1 MTQNGR
7 KTLQG
12 TGTEPAGLYPHGL
25 VQPSGGLRFGLDALL
40 LAAFTAQR
48 LLAWPGQRD
57 IFAVELG
64 CGCGAALLGAALAC
78 PRVRGLGLERE
89 VALTAAATENIVR
102 LGLSARLAV
111 RCLDV
116 GDAVALRGLP
126 GPDSL
131 QNSANWSG
139 PGGGPLRPRPTQC
152 WPIRPPIGPDGL
164 RRIPCG
170 NGPCAL
176 PTGRRWKP
184 CRAAG
189 LLLRHKGHFFCCY
202 DARALGRLCRAL
214 HTAGLGLRLALP
226 VRAHPADPALL
237 VLAAA
242 QKGAADDLHLE
253 APLTLHAGRGPVRAT
268 APRPQSCRRRNGVRL
283 FFTAEAWRQ
292 HGTGAT
298 TAGADKKGFCRAGRN
313 CCGYAGP
320 VRTEA
325 KGRTARVRRGRR
337 GRSGRPRPGASAPGW
352 TENRIWDKARA

>member
-139 PGGGPLRPRPTQC
+139 PGGGALCGRADAVLANPPYERAGRPSPDPLRERAL
-152 WPIRPPIGPDGL
+152 RSADGQ
-164 RRIPCG
+164 
-170 NGPCAL
+170 AL
-176 PTGRRWKP
+176 EAF

-242 QKGAADDLHLE
+242 QKGAADDLRLE

-268 APRPQSCRRRNGVRL
+268 APRPQEAAAGETGSG

-298 TAGADKKGFCRAGRN
+298 TAGADKKDF
-313 CCGYAGP
+313 AGP
-320 VRTEA
+320 EETAADMLGPHGGQGPDGKSPAGTEA
-325 KGRTARVRRGRR
+325 GPQWTAAARRFCPWLDRKRDLG
-337 GRSGRPRPGASAPGW
+337 
-352 TENRIWDKARA
+352 